1 MSHPPVKIELE
12 SDKENEMTIEETI
25 TNLSRRAAD
34 LHREGRI
41 TTRDLRD
48 IVSELE
54 GNGSAIRGV
63 EEFLSTR

>member
-1 MSHPPVKIELE
+1 
-12 SDKENEMTIEETI
+12 MTIEQTI
-25 TNLSRRAAD
+25 THLSRKAAD

-54 GNGSAIRGV
+54 DNGSAIRGV